1 MNIYQCKVLLSD
13 DPGDSVIITV
23 KEDELLL
30 PQLEDNN
37 VPINYD
43 CREGIC
49 GACESYL
56 IKGKVI
62 TQTGQEIEGGS
73 EIKFKPCISY
83 PQSDLEIQLI
93 D

>member
-1 MNIYQCKVLLSD
+1 MNTYQCKVILSD
-13 DPGDSVIITV
+13 DPNDSVIITV
-23 KEDELLL
+23 KEDALLL
-30 PQLEDNN
+30 AQLEDNN

-56 IKGKVI
+56 LKGKVI
-62 TQTGQEIEGGS
+62 TQSGQEIAGG
-73 EIKFKPCISY
+73 EDVKIKPCISY

>member
-1 MNIYQCKVLLSD
+1 MKTFQCKVLLSD
-13 DPGDSVIITV
+13 DPGDSVTITV
-23 KEDELLL
+23 QEDQLLL

-56 IKGKVI
+56 LTGKVI
-62 TQTGQEIEGGS
+62 TQSGQEITGGT
-73 EIKFKPCISY
+73 EIKIKPCISY
-83 PQSDLEIQLI
+83 PQSDLTIQLI

>member
-1 MNIYQCKVLLSD
+1 MNEYKCKVLLSD
-13 DPGDSVIITV
+13 DPSDSVEINV
-23 KEDELLL
+23 KEDQLLL

-37 VPINYD
+37 IPINYD

-56 IKGKVI
+56 LVGKVI
-62 TQTGQEIEGGS
+62 TQTGQEISGGK
-73 EIKFKPCISY
+73 EVKIKPCISY
-83 PQSDLEIQLI
+83 PQSNLTIQLI

>member
-1 MNIYQCKVLLSD
+1 MNTYQCKVILSD
-13 DPGDSVIITV
+13 DPNDSVIITV
-23 KEDELLL
+23 KEDALLL
-30 PQLEDNN
+30 AQLEDNN

-56 IKGKVI
+56 LAGKVI
-62 TQTGQEIEGGS
+62 TQSGQEINGGCDVK
-73 EIKFKPCISY
+73 IKPCITY
-83 PQSDLEIQLI
+83 PQSDLVIQLI

>member
-1 MNIYQCKVLLSD
+1 MKTFQCKVLLSD
-13 DPGDSVIITV
+13 DASDSVIITV

-56 IKGKVI
+56 LDGKII
-62 TQTGQEIEGGS
+62 THSGQEVSAGTDVKI
-73 EIKFKPCISY
+73 KPCISY
-83 PQSDLEIQLI
+83 PQSDLTIQLI